1 MTMRKADTVSIPTTL
16 REALSLMVLGSGVS
30 VEEQV
35 AAIRAA
41 GYSKISTS
49 YLYNSVNV
57 NLDDEGWHY
66 QLRNLLPNVRCTHNP
81 VVVDWLCRELNSVRV
96 PILPQPLTDVSQPAA
111 VDVWRA
117 DVCAAMKEL
126 GEMAG
131 AIERSLSD
139 QEMSAEDAKACWKEA
154 WDLIEQAAILA
165 HRARQ
170 VWEADRL
177 QLALPA
183 AG

>member
-1 MTMRKADTVSIPTTL
+1 MRKTAPISIPTTL
-16 REALSLMVLGSGVS
+16 REALGMMVLGSGVS
-30 VEEQV
+30 VEDQV
-35 AAIRAA
+35 RAMRA
-41 GYSKISTS
+41 DGWPISKS
-49 YLYNSVNV
+49 YLYNSVNG
-57 NLDDEGWHY
+57 NLDEEGYHY
-66 QLRNLLPNVRCTHNP
+66 QLRGLLPNIRCTRNP
-81 VVVDWLCRELNSVRV
+81 IVVDWHCRELNSVRV

-139 QEMSAEDAKACWKEA
+139 QDMSAEDAKACWKEA
-154 WDLIEQAAILA
+154 WDLIERAAILA